1 MLVRWS
7 RCNSLLLSYFLT
19 KLRAMYITLQE
30 AKKHLQIDADFT
42 DDDNYIITL
51 VQVAED
57 SVAQHLD
64 IALKELLSDGELPSA
79 VKHSILLMVG
89 NLYANREPV
98 AYTSVVKVPYTL
110 DYLLGLYKRYYI
122 P

>member
-19 KLRAMYITLQE
+19 NLRAMYITLQE

>member
-19 KLRAMYITLQE
+19 NLRAMYITLQE

-51 VQVAED
+51 IQVAED
-57 SVAQHLD
+57 SVSQHLD
-64 IALKELLSDGELPSA
+64 IALRELLTDGKLPSA
-79 VKHSILLMVG
+79 I
-89 NLYANREPV
+89 
-98 AYTSVVKVPYTL
+98 
-110 DYLLGLYKRYYI
+110 
-122 P
+122 

>member
-1 MLVRWS
+1 MGVGVTAY
-7 RCNSLLLSYFLT
+7 SLLLF
-19 KLRAMYITLQE
+19 KLGAMYITLQE

-42 DDDNYIITL
+42 DDDNYIISL
-51 VQVAED
+51 IQVAED

>member
-1 MLVRWS
+1 
-7 RCNSLLLSYFLT
+7 
-19 KLRAMYITLQE
+19 MYITLQE

-51 VQVAED
+51 IQVAED
-57 SVAQHLD
+57 SVSQHLD
-64 IALKELLSDGELPSA
+64 IALRELLTDGKLPSA
-79 VKHSILLMVG
+79 IQHSILLMVG

-110 DYLLGLYKRYYI
+110 DYLLGLYKHY
-122 P
+122 